1 MDYQSTNNYAKAS
14 TNWQDR
20 EKGINKS
27 QKGLL
32 NLYNFGKVGG
42 NLINTQKKYNNAI
55 EFANLMKDNPGAQ
68 KLLKDKFN
76 YSPEFINKIAKSPMT
91 ADGKL
96 FHGKGSLG
104 KYFSNTFT
112 PTSASKEVTG
122 FGTDIASL
130 NSSELTNLGIENM
143 DNLLA
148 PSEMGA
154 GGALSSMVSNPY
166 GLGLMALL
174 SIGIGA
180 GNKNT
185 TMQKLFNPSGGLDM
199 NSGRY

>member
-1 MDYQSTNNYAKAS
+1 MDYQSTNNYAKES
-14 TNWQDR
+14 MDWQDR
-20 EKGINKS
+20 QKGLNKS
-27 QKGLL
+27 QKGLM

-42 NLINTQKKYNNAI
+42 NIINTQKKYNNAI
-55 EFANLMKDNPGAQ
+55 ELAKLMKDNAGAQ

-76 YSPEFINKIAKSPMT
+76 YSPEVINKIANSPMT
-91 ADGKL
+91 TGKEGNGL
-96 FHGKGSLG
+96 IN
-104 KYFSNTFT
+104 YFSNAFS
-112 PTSASKEVTG
+112 PSSASKEITG

-130 NSSELTNLGIENM
+130 NPSELTDLGIEGM
-143 DNLLA
+143 DTLLA

-154 GGALSSMVSNPY
+154 GGAFSSMLSNPY

-174 SIGIGA
+174 GIGIGA